1 MHLCTCVC
9 VHMCLCV
16 CMVVDMCVFTVY
28 VCMYNEKITD
38 TLGPANFT
46 VMEIEVFLFKL
57 L

>member
-46 VMEIEVFLFKL
+46 VMEIEVFLFKR
-57 L
+57 